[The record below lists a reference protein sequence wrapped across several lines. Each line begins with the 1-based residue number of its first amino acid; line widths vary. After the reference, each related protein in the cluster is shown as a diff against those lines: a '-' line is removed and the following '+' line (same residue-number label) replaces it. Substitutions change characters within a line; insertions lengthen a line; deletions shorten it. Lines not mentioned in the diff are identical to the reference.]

1 MNANTKKV
9 IKGVAKTTGKYTLKG
24 LGKGVELA
32 SRGALK
38 TVDALIRSPQIQTLA
53 TAAGILAASVMIPS
67 VGVGVVSMIG
77 LKYLVDSSLGNNKG
91 LLGEIG
97 DMLRAGN
104 VVTRNVSNRILSPTL
119 NTMDR
124 GMKTLGRKYQDKV
137 DNMLR

>member
-1 MNANTKKV
+1 
-9 IKGVAKTTGKYTLKG
+9 
-24 LGKGVELA
+24 
-32 SRGALK
+32 
-38 TVDALIRSPQIQTLA
+38 
-53 TAAGILAASVMIPS
+53 MIPS

-104 VVTRNVSNRILSPTL
+104 VVTRNVSNKILSPTL

>member
-104 VVTRNVSNRILSPTL
+104 VVTRNVSNKILSPTL

>member
-67 VGVGVVSMIG
+67 VGVGIVSMIG